1 MAAIKIAV
9 NGFDRIGRSA
19 FKIAQGRNDVHVVA
33 IRSEYD
39 VNTTAYLL
47 KHDSVYGNYARAVKP
62 EDNYIAVGE
71 SRIDIV
77 SNLQSVKKSWQDRMV
92 DVVIDTTNTDSVRLK
107 EHIVAGAKQVVA
119 MSTADTIET
128 VIMGVNDD
136 SIGSISPVVSAGEP
150 GAVAI
155 APVLA
160 VLEQAFAPK
169 KSALTV
175 IDGGS
180 PVDDTL
186 RTKRTQQQN
195 IIPAPFAGLTPS
207 RQALG
212 QQTIDGLSI
221 HTPVANV
228 GLAVITAVLAAP
240 TTTAIVN
247 QVFERAAKEPFYQ
260 GIINTTNKPLV
271 SFDLRG
277 SSYSATVD
285 TQLTRVIGGDL
296 VQLAVWFDSE
306 WGYANRLVELSV
318 DAGRVA
324 RNRT

>member
-1 MAAIKIAV
+1 MAAIKIAI

-62 EDNYIAVGE
+62 EGNYIAVGE

-77 SNLQSVKKSWQDRMV
+77 SNLQPVKKSWQDRMV
-92 DVVIDTTNTDSVRLK
+92 DVVIDTTNTNPVRLK
-107 EHIVAGAKQVVA
+107 EHIIAGAKQVVA

-128 VIMGVNDD
+128 IIMGVNDD
-136 SIGSISPVVSAGEP
+136 SIGSISPIVSAGEP

-160 VLEQAFAPK
+160 VLEQAFAPR
-169 KSALTV
+169 KSAFTV

-195 IIPAPFAGLTPS
+195 IIPAPFAGLTSS

-212 QQTIDGLSI
+212 QQAIDGLSI

-228 GLAVITAVLAAP
+228 GLAVITAALAAP

>member
-1 MAAIKIAV
+1 MAAIKIAI

-39 VNTTAYLL
+39 VDTTAYLL
-47 KHDSVYGNYARAVKP
+47 KHDSVYGNYARAVKS

-71 SRIDIV
+71 SRVDIV

-92 DVVIDTTNTDSVRLK
+92 DVVIDTTNTNPVRLK
-107 EHIVAGAKQVVA
+107 EHIIAGAKQVVA

-128 VIMGVNDD
+128 IIMGVNDD

-169 KSALTV
+169 KSAFTV

-180 PVDDTL
+180 PVDVTL
-186 RTKRTQQQN
+186 RTKRQN

-260 GIINTTNKPLV
+260 GIINTTNKLLV

>member
-1 MAAIKIAV
+1 
-9 NGFDRIGRSA
+9 
-19 FKIAQGRNDVHVVA
+19 
-33 IRSEYD
+33 
-39 VNTTAYLL
+39 
-47 KHDSVYGNYARAVKP
+47 
-62 EDNYIAVGE
+62 
-71 SRIDIV
+71 
-77 SNLQSVKKSWQDRMV
+77 
-92 DVVIDTTNTDSVRLK
+92 
-107 EHIVAGAKQVVA
+107 
-119 MSTADTIET
+119 MS
-128 VIMGVNDD
+128 DD
-136 SIGSISPVVSAGEP
+136 SIGSISSVVSAGEP
-150 GAVAI
+150 GTVAI

-169 KSALTV
+169 KSALTM

-324 RNRT
+324 RNRA